1 MREILGILL
10 GFSGQNKFHFIEKGS
25 LAREKAN
32 KPRPCWD
39 PFNYCWGCRN
49 VVLTDIPF
57 LLNLCLTVKLP
68 SSNERGN
75 KLLQNTRNACIFET
89 RWVK

>member
-10 GFSGQNKFHFIEKGS
+10 GFLRPKINFIFIEKGS

-57 LLNLCLTVKLP
+57 FIEFMFNC
-68 SSNERGN
+68 
-75 KLLQNTRNACIFET
+75 
-89 RWVK
+89 

>member
-10 GFSGQNKFHFIEKGS
+10 GFFWPKINFIFI
-25 LAREKAN
+25 EKAN

-57 LLNLCLTVKLP
+57 FIEFMFNC
-68 SSNERGN
+68 
-75 KLLQNTRNACIFET
+75 
-89 RWVK
+89 